1 MTDEEHRIA
10 IVDERSV
17 IRSVLLAR
25 KFAVSIGFDGNVLA
39 MIATSVSELARN
51 IVKYAERGELVMRE
65 VQRRDRPGIEIEAR
79 DNGPGIE
86 DIAEAMTDSMSTGG
100 TLGLGLPGV
109 RRMMDEFEIN
119 STPGGGTKVV
129 VRKWR

>member
-25 KFAVSIGFDGNVLA
+25 KFAVSIGFDANVVA
-39 MIATSVSELARN
+39 MVTTSVSELARN
-51 IVKYAERGELVMRE
+51 IVKYANRGELILRE

-86 DIAEAMTDSMSTGG
+86 DIAQAMTDSMSTGG

-119 STPGGGTKVV
+119 STPGDGTQVV